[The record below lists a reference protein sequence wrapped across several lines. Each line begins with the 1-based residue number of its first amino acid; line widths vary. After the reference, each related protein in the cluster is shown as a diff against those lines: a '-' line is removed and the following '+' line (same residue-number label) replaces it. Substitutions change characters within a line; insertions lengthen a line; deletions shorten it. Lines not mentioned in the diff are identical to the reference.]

1 MTLHQLRIFDVV
13 AQHLNIT
20 KASAELHISQP
31 SVFQQLKSL
40 EESCGLRLYRK
51 VSRGIELTAAG
62 EKLQAEAREILER
75 VETLQRK
82 FDARRRSPEL
92 ETLLVGGAP
101 VPSKSVLP
109 LCLATFKRA
118 HPLARVKLQTENSR
132 TIERLVQNSELEI
145 AVVSGTSN
153 LSELEYVP
161 FRDERIVLFVS
172 TRHPLA
178 RKSGLNLA
186 EIADGPL
193 IVHRG
198 IRRGTEKSVHLRLFR
213 RGRAT
218 LDILKRIEEEGR
230 SPNILMECSSSE
242 AVKAAVMRGLGL
254 GILIQA
260 HLENEI
266 RRGEVKILKIS
277 ECDDFLVPSFVIY
290 QKDKPLSDNAKEFL
304 RLLKRSARLSA
315 QREIRSPSTN
325 HISA

>member
-1 MTLHQLRIFDVV
+1 
-13 AQHLNIT
+13 
-20 KASAELHISQP
+20 
-31 SVFQQLKSL
+31 
-40 EESCGLRLYRK
+40 
-51 VSRGIELTAAG
+51 
-62 EKLQAEAREILER
+62 
-75 VETLQRK
+75 
-82 FDARRRSPEL
+82 
-92 ETLLVGGAP
+92 
-101 VPSKSVLP
+101 
-109 LCLATFKRA
+109 
-118 HPLARVKLQTENSR
+118 
-132 TIERLVQNSELEI
+132 
-145 AVVSGTSN
+145 
-153 LSELEYVP
+153 
-161 FRDERIVLFVS
+161 
-172 TRHPLA
+172 
-178 RKSGLNLA
+178 LNLA